1 MTAQISAPDRSRYAA
16 SLREFMER
24 LDQEGL
30 SDVVRQG
37 RAETFEQIS
46 ALAGRGL
53 VSSSSIRV
61 GEDIWRLH
69 FTREGR
75 ALRKLLKAEAA
86 RA

>member
-1 MTAQISAPDRSRYAA
+1 MD
-16 SLREFMER
+16 R
-24 LDQEGL
+24 LDQERL

-46 ALAGRGL
+46 SLAGYGL

-61 GEDIWRLH
+61 GQDNWRLH
-69 FTREGR
+69 FTRIGR
-75 ALRKLLKAEAA
+75 ALRKLLQAETA